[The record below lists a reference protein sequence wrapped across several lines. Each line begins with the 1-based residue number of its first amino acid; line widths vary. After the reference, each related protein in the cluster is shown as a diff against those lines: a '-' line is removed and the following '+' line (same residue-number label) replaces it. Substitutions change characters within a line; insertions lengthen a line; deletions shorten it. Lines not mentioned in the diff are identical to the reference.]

1 MEGTLFPV
9 RERDEYIRMSPP
21 DQDGVIVRH
30 IASFLT
36 LSDAASMGASSH
48 NNLAQVGSWSS
59 FVRTPETPGLM
70 ALSPDEHGMDDDA
83 VGYSFDDDLM
93 HQRLQDRQRRYVTQK
108 LAAAVFSHPQS
119 LRQFCVKAH
128 KAASDIH
135 KARELSPET
144 LREPQK
150 PNLLQFVIKSVLEN
164 VPLSVLIHLLD
175 AVRET
180 TFDTATAVIDIS
192 FDCITSMIDAV
203 VHLLNRIW
211 NMLTNLQFSSATEVF
226 ASGIQS
232 VATGVPSALNRLSR
246 DHYGMTD
253 MTSGMADV
261 AANRDLIEKLS
272 QINSAAH
279 VISYRELED
288 DALTKSAKKRV
299 QKMMHYEVSLRPF
312 LATVVFPIEK
322 EKMVMS
328 TFDDIDFPT
337 SQTSSPLQTPNNMC
351 PPSPFMC
358 TPKSFPP
365 TPDSRL
371 LVMARGTRFTDDVIF
386 LARDKLRVED
396 GLDSENDRTRAMAL
410 ALRDAHRLAVFNA
423 ADIGGG
429 IVLSCGQHVAT
440 KGKSENKMWLWQITK
455 IIQACRLRLIL
466 CLVKMGMSCIV
477 PREAWYQSYGIVM
490 HTSK

>member
-1 MEGTLFPV
+1 MEATSFPLHEHE
-9 RERDEYIRMSPP
+9 REREHEARLH
-21 DQDGVIVRH
+21 QDGAIVRH
-30 IASFLT
+30 IASFMT

-70 ALSPDEHGMDDDA
+70 ALSPDEHEHCDYHGMADDLSA
-83 VGYSFDDDLM
+83 KANANAAGYSFDDETM

-108 LAAAVFSHPQS
+108 LAAAVFAHPQS

-128 KAASDIH
+128 KAATDIN

-144 LREPQK
+144 LREPQQ
-150 PNLLQFVIKSVLEN
+150 PNLLHFLIKSVLQN
-164 VPLSVLIHLLD
+164 VPLSVFIHLLD

-180 TFDTATAVIDIS
+180 AFGTATAVFEIS
-192 FDCITSMIDAV
+192 LDSITSLVDAV
-203 VHLLNRIW
+203 VHLLHRIW
-211 NMLTNLQFSSATEVF
+211 KMITNLQFSTASEVF

-246 DHYGMTD
+246 DHYGTRVMD
-253 MTSGMADV
+253 MTSGIGDV
-261 AANRDLIEKLS
+261 AANRELIEKLS
-272 QINSAAH
+272 QINAAAH
-279 VISYRELED
+279 VISYRERED
-288 DALTKSAKKRV
+288 EALTKSAKKRV

-312 LATVVFPIEK
+312 IATVVFPVEK
-322 EKMVMS
+322 EKRTTAMS
-328 TFDDIDFPT
+328 TFGNIDFPS
-337 SQTSSPLQTPNNMC
+337 SQASSPLQTPNNSS

-365 TPDSRL
+365 TPDSRF
-371 LVMARGTRFTDDVIF
+371 LVMARGTRFTEDVIF

-410 ALRDAHRLAVFNA
+410 ALRDANRLAVFNA

-429 IVLSCGQHVAT
+429 IYMKT
-440 KGKSENKMWLWQITK
+440 NDF
-455 IIQACRLRLIL
+455 
-466 CLVKMGMSCIV
+466 
-477 PREAWYQSYGIVM
+477 
-490 HTSK
+490 